1 MSVELE
7 QISLQKQFEEVI
19 ASEDKLRIQEFL
31 NDQNISDVAD
41 ILYDNEDY
49 EGQIIAHLS
58 IHRATSVFKILDTS
72 TQKRIIKDLPAFKT
86 TELLNE
92 LPIDDRVAFLEELP
106 TSIVR
111 DLIKTL
117 GVEERKETL
126 EVLG

>member
-49 EGQIIAHLS
+49 EGQIIAHLLLKEGKPPKRFTTKTALGYPSGKYGSQKYHRVESGLDPIS
-58 IHRATSVFKILDTS
+58 ICKH
-72 TQKRIIKDLPAFKT
+72 
-86 TELLNE
+86 
-92 LPIDDRVAFLEELP
+92 LE
-106 TSIVR
+106 I
-111 DLIKTL
+111 
-117 GVEERKETL
+117 
-126 EVLG
+126 